1 MEDSKAGNIDRQA
14 FKEEIRKRTIKD
26 ILWSKRRAPSS
37 KQILHHEMIEEE
49 DKEVKLEE
57 PQKGYLPLNQHQK
70 HHYHHRKKKKKKCW
84 KCYSC
89 NHLKRDCPYLRCFYC
104 GRQGHIKKKCWK
116 YELHIAVQELKRATK
131 EEPNEKRIKT
141 KKKKNAYDRM
151 KEVVFRQEGKDFIM
165 NHKDQDL
172 GVYIGE
178 KPFKEAQ
185 RFFEPP
191 KLPKWQLDK
200 AIKSDHVD
208 VSRLKVSDHLPC
220 QCGSEGEVLNGKDFL
235 LHCKIYHRGW
245 VPKGSL
251 INGSPYRYW
260 ILWYDDRNF
269 VKFFQDKGEI
279 QYIKAKPPWIC

>member
-1 MEDSKAGNIDRQA
+1 
-14 FKEEIRKRTIKD
+14 
-26 ILWSKRRAPSS
+26 
-37 KQILHHEMIEEE
+37 
-49 DKEVKLEE
+49 
-57 PQKGYLPLNQHQK
+57 
-70 HHYHHRKKKKKKCW
+70 
-84 KCYSC
+84 
-89 NHLKRDCPYLRCFYC
+89 
-104 GRQGHIKKKCWK
+104 
-116 YELHIAVQELKRATK
+116 
-131 EEPNEKRIKT
+131 
-141 KKKKNAYDRM
+141 
-151 KEVVFRQEGKDFIM
+151 
-165 NHKDQDL
+165 
-172 GVYIGE
+172 
-178 KPFKEAQ
+178 
-185 RFFEPP
+185 
-191 KLPKWQLDK
+191 LPKWQLDK